1 MPEQQNG
8 QSPSGL
14 TVLVTGC
21 SSGFGELI
29 AKTLASDGH
38 RVYATM
44 RGVQSRNAG
53 AAASLRQWAGER
65 SLALEVLEL
74 DVTDDDSVQWAIG
87 QALASAG
94 GIDVVVNNAG
104 ASAVGP
110 LEAFSIEQ
118 MASLLS
124 LNVLGPMRV
133 NNAVLPTMR
142 ARGSG
147 LIIWITS
154 TLGRVLPGRG
164 GLYPATKWAAEGFAE
179 SLHYQV
185 APFGIDVAIVEPGS
199 FPTPATSK
207 SMEAAD
213 QEIAAAY
220 AAQQPTS
227 APARQ
232 PANAAARQ
240 PTSAA
245 TTPPAP
251 GGQQPPDPQ
260 EVADVVKRL
269 IELPAGQRPLRTVV
283 GPVFTEGVAAY
294 NETYEQVRAN
304 LAASLRRPDQAI
316 TWTRAAPA
324 PPAR

>member
-1 MPEQQNG
+1 MPDENG
-8 QSPSGL
+8 ARSASRL
-14 TVLVTGC
+14 TALVTGC

-29 AKTLASDGH
+29 AKTLAADGL

-44 RGVQSRNAG
+44 RGVQARNAG
-53 AAASLRQWAGER
+53 PAERLRRWAKECD
-65 SLALEVLEL
+65 LALEVLEL
-74 DVTDDDSVQWAIG
+74 DVTDDVSVQAAVSK
-87 QALASAG
+87 ALAAG
-94 GIDVVVNNAG
+94 DGIDVVVNNAG
-104 ASAVGP
+104 ASAIGP

-118 MASLLS
+118 MAGLLS

-142 ARGSG
+142 ARQSG

-199 FPTPATSK
+199 FPTPATFK

-213 QEIAAAY
+213 QAIAAAY
-220 AAQQPTS
+220 AA
-227 APARQ
+227 RQ
-232 PANAAARQ
+232 PA
-240 PTSAA
+240 SAA
-245 TTPPAP
+245 PRPSHPA
-251 GGQQPPDPQ
+251 GHARPDPQ

-269 IELPAGQRPLRTVV
+269 VDMPAGARPLRTVV
-283 GPVFTEGVAAY
+283 GPVFTDGVAEY
-294 NETYEQVRAN
+294 NQTYDQLRVH
-304 LAASLRRPDQAI
+304 LADVLRRPDQAI
-316 TWTRAAPA
+316 TWTRASA
-324 PPAR
+324 PPLR

>member
-1 MPEQQNG
+1 VTA
-8 QSPSGL
+8 L
-14 TVLVTGC
+14 ITGC

-38 RVYATM
+38 HVYATM
-44 RGVQSRNAG
+44 RGVQSRNAQ
-53 AAASLRQWAGER
+53 AAESLRQWARER

-74 DVTDDDSVQWAIG
+74 DVTDDGSVEAAVAH
-87 QALASAG
+87 ALASAD

-118 MASLLS
+118 MAALLG

-142 ARGSG
+142 ARQSG
-147 LIIWITS
+147 LIVWITS

-199 FPTPATSK
+199 FPTPATFK
-207 SMEAAD
+207 SMEAD
-213 QEIAAAY
+213 NQEIAAAY
-220 AAQQPTS
+220 ASRPT
-227 APARQ
+227 
-232 PANAAARQ
+232 ANAAPRQ
-240 PTSAA
+240 AA
-245 TTPPAP
+245 TS
-251 GGQQPPDPQ
+251 GHQPPDPQ
-260 EVADVVKRL
+260 EVADAVKRL

-283 GPVFTEGVAAY
+283 GPVFTEGVAEY
-294 NETYEQVRAN
+294 NQTYEQVRAH
-304 LAASLRRPDQAI
+304 LAESLRRPDQAI
-316 TWTRAAPA
+316 TWTRTSASPG
-324 PPAR
+324 R

>member
-1 MPEQQNG
+1 M
-8 QSPSGL
+8 SHL
-14 TVLVTGC
+14 TILVTGC

-29 AKTLASDGH
+29 AKTLASAGH
-38 RVYATM
+38 HVYATM
-44 RGVQSRNAG
+44 RGVQSRNAT
-53 AAASLRQWAGER
+53 AAESLRQWAREQ
-65 SLALEVLEL
+65 SLALDVLEL
-74 DVTDDDSVQWAIG
+74 DVTDDESVQAAVA
-87 QALASAG
+87 QALASG
-94 GIDVVVNNAG
+94 DGIDVVVNNAG
-104 ASAVGP
+104 ASAAGP

-118 MASLLS
+118 MAALLS

-185 APFGIDVAIVEPGS
+185 APFGIDVAILEPGS
-199 FPTPATSK
+199 FPTPATFK
-207 SMEAAD
+207 SMPAAN

-220 AAQQPTS
+220 AARPATAGPARQS
-227 APARQ
+227 APAGPGRQ
-232 PANAAARQ
+232 SAPA
-240 PTSAA
+240 
-245 TTPPAP
+245 
-251 GGQQPPDPQ
+251 GHQPPDPQ
-260 EVADVVKRL
+260 EVADAVKRL
-269 IELPAGQRPLRTVV
+269 IDLPAGQRPLRTVV

-294 NETYEQVRAN
+294 NQTYEQVREN

-316 TWTRAAPA
+316 TWTPTAAPSG
-324 PPAR
+324 R

>member
-1 MPEQQNG
+1 MSQ
-8 QSPSGL
+8 L

-29 AKTLASDGH
+29 VKTLAADGH

-44 RGVQSRNAG
+44 RAVESRNA
-53 AAASLRQWAGER
+53 AAADNLRQWAREHA
-65 SLALEVLEL
+65 LALDVLEL
-74 DVTDDDSVQWAIG
+74 DVTDEASVQAAVSQI
-87 QALASAG
+87 LASG
-94 GIDVVVNNAG
+94 GVIDVVVNNAG

-142 ARGSG
+142 ARQSG
-147 LIIWITS
+147 LIVWITS

-185 APFGIDVAIVEPGS
+185 APFGIDVAIIEPGS
-199 FPTPATSK
+199 FPTPATFK
-207 SMEAAD
+207 SMQAAN

-220 AAQQPTS
+220 AAGSP
-227 APARQ
+227 APAARQ
-232 PANAAARQ
+232 PAPAGH
-240 PTSAA
+240 
-245 TTPPAP
+245 TPP
-251 GGQQPPDPQ
+251 DSQ
-260 EVADVVKRL
+260 EVADAVKRL
-269 IELPAGQRPLRTVV
+269 VDLPAGQRPLRTVV
-283 GPVFTEGVAAY
+283 GPVFTEGVAEY
-294 NETYEQVRAN
+294 NQTYEQVRAN

-316 TWTRAAPA
+316 SWT
-324 PPAR
+324 PPAVSSGR